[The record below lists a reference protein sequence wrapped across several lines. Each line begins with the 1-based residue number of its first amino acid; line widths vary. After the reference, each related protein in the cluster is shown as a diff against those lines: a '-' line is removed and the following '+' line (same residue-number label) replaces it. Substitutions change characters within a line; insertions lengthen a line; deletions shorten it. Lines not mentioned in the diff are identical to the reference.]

1 VSQEISVEV
10 TVKADTPSKVT
21 AVQKDNG
28 DVSLSLPSDGESV
41 SISYRAEGVD
51 KTLKLSKAGGN
62 WSVTEGDR
70 TVLAGDQVVLSYK
83 GLDRTQVISTS
94 ATAGSDKYLS
104 EAASDT
110 YTVKEHSVTIAPLTK
125 PFEQNV
131 TDKDL

>member
-1 VSQEISVEV
+1 
-10 TVKADTPSKVT
+10 
-21 AVQKDNG
+21 
-28 DVSLSLPSDGESV
+28 
-41 SISYRAEGVD
+41 
-51 KTLKLSKAGGN
+51 KLSKAGGN

-110 YTVKEHSVTIAPLTK
+110 YTVKEHSVTIA
-125 PFEQNV
+125 
-131 TDKDL
+131 

>member
-1 VSQEISVEV
+1 MYSKQS
-10 TVKADTPSKVT
+10 TPSKVT

-110 YTVKEHSVTIAPLTK
+110 YTVKEHSVTIAPITRSNSEPLLSTAV
-125 PFEQNV
+125 EDAV
-131 TDKDL
+131 TVS